1 MTEQATGG
9 WTWRHSMV
17 PRSPQERHRAATP
30 LELLLDL
37 CFVVAIAQLAL
48 RLEHALA
55 EGHFAHG
62 VLSYFLVFFAIW
74 WAWMTFTWFASAFD
88 TDDVPYRLST
98 LLVMTGV
105 LVLAAGVP
113 RAFDDGDFGIVFA
126 GYLVMRV
133 GLVAQQVRAAVAHP
147 QGRIAMLRYA
157 GGESAC
163 MLGWA
168 VVIFGLPDQLRTW
181 GFLVM
186 AAAELLVPLWAERA
200 WHMPWHPHHIAE
212 RYGLLTII
220 VLGETILSATNAFRD
235 AFAAVTNT
243 ELLLIAG
250 GGLLIVFAMWW
261 VYFSLNAGE
270 LLTSAA
276 VAFRWGYGHYVIFAA
291 GAAVGAGLSVNIA
304 QVEHHAELSTTQAG
318 LAVTIP
324 VFCYLLVVWWLMV
337 RPHGANA
344 PFAWTM
350 PLLGLFVLGA
360 SFTPHPVP
368 VAGVLMA
375 LLMGVSIYAHSRRPG
390 AVAD

>member
-1 MTEQATGG
+1 MTEHRTSG
-9 WTWRHSMV
+9 WTWRHRMT
-17 PRSPQERHRAATP
+17 PRNPEEQHRAATP

-37 CFVVAIAQLAL
+37 CFVVAVAQVAL

-55 EGHFAHG
+55 EGHFAAG
-62 VLSYFLVFFAIW
+62 IPSYFMVFFAIW
-74 WAWMTFTWFASAFD
+74 WAWMNFSWFASAFD

-113 RAFDDGDFGIVFA
+113 RAFDDGDFAIVFV

-133 GLVAQQVRAAVAHP
+133 GLVAQQVRAATAHP
-147 QGRIAMLRYA
+147 QARTTMLRYA
-157 GGESAC
+157 GGESLA
-163 MLGWA
+163 MAGWA
-168 VVIFGLPDQLRTW
+168 VVIFALPEQLRQW
-181 GFLVM
+181 GFLAMVV
-186 AAAELLVPLWAERA
+186 AELLVPLWADRA
-200 WHMPWHPHHIAE
+200 WPMPWHPHHIAE

-235 AFAAVTNT
+235 ALTAAANI
-243 ELLLIAG
+243 ELLLIAA

-261 VYFSLNAGE
+261 VYFSMNAGE
-270 LLTSAA
+270 LLATTLQP
-276 VAFRWGYGHYVIFAA
+276 FLWGYGHYVIFAA

-304 QVEHHAELSTTQAG
+304 QVEHHTVLSTTQAG
-318 LAVTIP
+318 LTVTVP

-344 PFAWTM
+344 PYAWTM
-350 PLLGLFVLGA
+350 PLLGTLILAA
-360 SFTPHPVP
+360 SFTPYPVP

-375 LLMGVSIYAHSRRPG
+375 LLIAVSIYAHSHRPST
-390 AVAD
+390 AD

>member
-1 MTEQATGG
+1 MTEHRISG
-9 WTWRHSMV
+9 WTWRHRMT
-17 PRSPQERHRAATP
+17 PRSPEEQHRAATP
-30 LELLLDL
+30 LELLFDL
-37 CFVVAIAQLAL
+37 CFVVAIAQVAL

-55 EGHFAHG
+55 EGHFAAG
-62 VLSYFLVFFAIW
+62 VPSFFMVFFAIW
-74 WAWMTFTWFASAFD
+74 WAWMNFSWFASAFD

-113 RAFDDGDFGIVFA
+113 RAFDDGDYAIVFL

-133 GLVAQQVRAAVAHP
+133 GLVAQQLRAAAAHP
-147 QGRIAMLRYA
+147 RGRATMLRYVA
-157 GGESAC
+157 GESLC
-163 MLGWA
+163 MVGWG
-168 VVIFGLPDQLRTW
+168 VVIFALPDTLRTW
-181 GFLVM
+181 GFLVLVL
-186 AAAELLVPLWAERA
+186 AELLVPPFADRA
-200 WHMPWHPHHIAE
+200 WRMPWHPHHIAE

-235 AFAAVTNT
+235 ALSTGINT
-243 ELLLIAG
+243 ELLFIAA

-261 VYFSLNAGE
+261 VYFSMDAGA
-270 LLTSAA
+270 LLEATPAP
-276 VAFRWGYGHYVIFAA
+276 FLWGYGHYVIFAA

-304 QVEHHAELSTTQAG
+304 QVEHYTVLSTAQAG
-318 LAVTIP
+318 SAVTIP

-344 PFAWTM
+344 PYGWTM
-350 PLLGLFVLGA
+350 PLIGVLVLAA

-375 LLMGVSIYAHSRRPG
+375 LLIGVSIVAHSHRPV
-390 AVAD
+390 AV